1 MSFAQLKE
9 FIFSIKDLHFLSIVS
24 HVDFYSKMISIKR
37 KYWNLIISTI
47 LDIVEVNSRRQ
58 MRMLVSRLK
67 EVLILRLSKVSSTSF
82 KKYFLRS
89 IHYSFRDFERDF
101 LNAYFADLPPH
112 DLDDEEPQ
120 VQDTV
125 VSDSNEEP
133 IDLPEE
139 EALFVEDELDY
150 PSDSEVGTEDNSDQ
164 GLLDPYQQLQTMDY
178 DTDNSQVEEML
189 APTYTAEEFQ
199 NFAEEQLNSVPQ
211 DLGITNP
218 LEAYR
223 FNVSGSGSTSTF
235 TPGQTFE

>member
-24 HVDFYSKMISIKR
+24 HVDFYSKQISIKR

-47 LDIVEVNSRRQ
+47 LDIVQVNSRRQ

-82 KKYFLRS
+82 KKYFLRQ
-89 IHYSFRDFERDF
+89 IHYSFRDFETDF

-112 DLDDEEPQ
+112 DQDDEEPQ

-125 VSDSNEEP
+125 VSDSSDELNHSQD
-133 IDLPEE
+133 DLP
-139 EALFVEDELDY
+139 VEDELDY
-150 PSDSEVGTEDNSDQ
+150 PSDSESEGEEDNNDEGFPDSFAE
-164 GLLDPYQQLQTMDY
+164 LQTMDY
-178 DTDNSQVEEML
+178 ESDNSDIDRML

-199 NFAEEQLNSVPQ
+199 EFADEQLNSVPA

-223 FNVSGSGSTSTF
+223 FNASGSGSTSTF